1 VIHAIRKFTITNM
14 IRARLEFNARETF
27 VGHKIKSMDPHY
39 DRRDQSELLEEYGK
53 AVDYLTI
60 DPANRLKR
68 EVEEYRVK
76 ASQYDSKG

>member
-1 VIHAIRKFTITNM
+1 MN
-14 IRARLEFNARETF
+14 
-27 VGHKIKSMDPHY
+27 PHY